1 MGGGLLQLV
10 AYGAQDAYITG
21 NPHITFWKVMYK
33 RHTNFAMESM
43 RVNFTG
49 SPTYGQRSVVVV
61 NRNADL
67 MFRTYLEVTLPDTR
81 LSALPANTISGVT
94 ATSTP
99 SLTTSGVYWTTG
111 GRRRLGYL
119 LIQQVEIEIG
129 GQIMDRHYGEWMYL
143 WESLTSPFDQSIRLD
158 QMLGQSSAGSY
169 STPSSCGGRP
179 QVMYIPL
186 SFWFCRNPGLAL
198 PLIALQYHEV
208 RLNFI
213 FRQATD
219 LVQNIY
225 GYDGNG
231 NPLFWSGGVAQAA
244 QNLPRFKDAAV
255 YIDYIYLDTDERRR
269 FAQQTHEY
277 LIDQLQYGLQQSIT
291 SQTVRLDLT
300 LNHPVKE
307 LVWVFQD
314 ARMLDCSLI
323 TNTVSGNNNLGNF
336 GTAFNTQPFQYS
348 DIVNR
353 CRLQLNGQDRFDER
367 YGDYFWKVQ
376 PYQHHSGGA
385 FEQHALTQQP
395 LQGSQP
401 GSMVMMFTLQGTS
414 SATPVTATA
423 GVQGGTL
430 TLTGGATYAQYVAA
444 GSPPMNI
451 ISATDLTTA
460 GGGGGV
466 SAPGVLVGTYFITLV
481 LDPTSA
487 TASACKITTKTGGTA
502 AVIGSGNDTLQ
513 ITAMLEPN
521 QGITDPLASTT
532 PLAGAGY
539 TQNPSYAGTGAS
551 ASYVPATFNY
561 AQAGYQQTN
570 YGYTQS
576 VNPINM
582 YSFSLAPEEHQP
594 SGSCNF
600 SRIDTT
606 TLVFDTLTGSATGA
620 LSAGQ
625 FPSKNY
631 PYLFRLYAVNY
642 NIFRVMSGM
651 GGLAYSN

>member
-21 NPHITFWKVMYK
+21 NPHITFWKVLYK
-33 RHTNFAMESM
+33 RHTNFAMEAM

-49 SPTYGQRSVVVV
+49 SPSYGQRSVVVI

-81 LSALPANTISGVT
+81 AAATGAAQDVLWT
-94 ATSTP
+94 A
-99 SLTTSGVYWTTG
+99 G

-143 WESLTSPFDQSIRLD
+143 WESLTSQYDQSVRLD
-158 QMLGQSSAGSY
+158 QMLGAGVESTF
-169 STPSSCGGRP
+169 STPAGCNGRP
-179 QVMYIPL
+179 TVLYIPL

-219 LVQNIY
+219 LVQNITT
-225 GYDGNG
+225 
-231 NPLFWSGGVAQAA
+231 GGGAFTGGITGAA
-244 QNLPRFKDAAV
+244 AALPRFKDAAV
-255 YIDYIYLDTDERRR
+255 YVDYIYLDTDERRR
-269 FAQQTHEY
+269 FAQQSHEY
-277 LIDQLQYGLQQSIT
+277 LIDQLQYGLQQSVT

-307 LVWVFQD
+307 LVWVYQD
-314 ARMLDCSLI
+314 ARKLDCSQLSALG
-323 TNTVSGNNNLGNF
+323 TN
-336 GTAFNTQPFQYS
+336 NTQPFAYD
-348 DIVNR
+348 DIANR

-385 FEQHALTQQP
+385 FEPHAFTQPVGQTSTGSTFMTFTATTAGTTALTVFTRTGGADQASVAG
-395 LQGSQP
+395 LVFTIVNATVTASGAVSAIP
-401 GSMVMMFTLQGTS
+401 GTTFTMPAVGTATATLSAAATS
-414 SATPVTATA
+414 SAASTFYAVYDPNVALTDPVT
-423 GVQGGTL
+423 GGSL
-430 TLTGGATYAQYVAA
+430 G
-444 GSPPMNI
+444 
-451 ISATDLTTA
+451 
-460 GGGGGV
+460 
-466 SAPGVLVGTYFITLV
+466 F
-481 LDPTSA
+481 
-487 TASACKITTKTGGTA
+487 
-502 AVIGSGNDTLQ
+502 
-513 ITAMLEPN
+513 
-521 QGITDPLASTT
+521 
-532 PLAGAGY
+532 
-539 TQNPSYAGTGAS
+539 
-551 ASYVPATFNY
+551 
-561 AQAGYQQTN
+561 QQTN
-570 YGYTQS
+570 PDAIPISGTTTGYTQS
-576 VNPINM
+576 VNPINV
-582 YSFSLAPEEHQP
+582 YSFALAPEEHQP

-606 TLVFDTLTGSATGA
+606 TLVFDSIVGMDGRSLAAGS
-620 LSAGQ
+620 
-625 FPSKNY
+625 FPSKNF
-631 PYLFRLYAVNY
+631 PYLFRMYAVNY